1 MDWDEEAKELVN
13 KAPEG
18 MMEFIIENSE
28 MYAHEKDYP
37 KVTRKSITE
46 QMEAMGM
53 DLDEMLADM

>member
-1 MDWDEEAKELVN
+1 MDWDEEAKGLVN

-18 MMEFIIENSE
+18 MTEFIIENSE
-28 MYAHEKDYP
+28 TYAREKGYK

-53 DLDEMLADM
+53 NLDEMLADM